1 MQRFFVI
8 VCALVFLKD
17 CPAYFWGVCGN
28 KGERMCLWT
37 LESSVP
43 LVTCILTFLNCLSR
57 GVGSAGVLYCSWRGQ
72 KGAGQNNE
80 KAYSGTPFQFT
91 FLTLQRKKKEFL
103 CAKHHASTESQCQT
117 HLCNLNF
124 AFQNNGPT
132 NITSKVHVFTGQT

>member
-91 FLTLQRKKKEFL
+91 FLTLQRKKKSSFVQ
-103 CAKHHASTESQCQT
+103 STMLVTAVNERLIGQSPDT
-117 HLCNLNF
+117 
-124 AFQNNGPT
+124 
-132 NITSKVHVFTGQT
+132 TGDMRICGVDRKTGKRTIN